1 MAVELPELLL
11 SDATAWRDW
20 LRGHHG
26 ESSGVWLV
34 LHKKGG
40 NVTMLTYDQ
49 ALDEAL
55 CVGWID
61 GQVGRRDDASYRL
74 RFTPRKPRSRW
85 SARNVG
91 HVARLVAAGRMQ
103 RSGQAAVDAA
113 KADGRWD
120 DAYAGPGSATIPFD
134 FAAAIAASPAA
145 ATMLETLSSTNRYA
159 LIYRVNS
166 VKGTAT
172 RANKIARFVEMLER
186 GETLSPQ
193 ERSEG
198 LERLHLNE
206 DAHHPDGA

>member
-1 MAVELPELLL
+1 MALELPELLL

-20 LRGHHG
+20 LGEHHG
-26 ESSGVWLV
+26 ESPGVWLV

-40 NVTMLTYDQ
+40 SVTTLTYDQ

-55 CVGWID
+55 CFGWID
-61 GQVGRRDDASYRL
+61 GQVGRRDDASFRL

-85 SARNVG
+85 SARNVD

-103 RSGQAAVDAA
+103 PSGQVAVDAA

-120 DAYAGPGSATIPFD
+120 DAYVGPGSATIPVD

-145 ATMLETLSSTNRYA
+145 AKMLQTLSSTNRYA

-172 RANKIARFVEMLER
+172 RANKIAQFVQMLER
-186 GETLSPQ
+186 GETPYPQ
-193 ERSEG
+193 R
-198 LERLHLNE
+198 RKDHLNRQ
-206 DAHHPDGA
+206 